1 MAQEK
6 NWDKVRTDDG
16 YIGYVPVKELTD
28 ESKKK
33 VSYKNDDSEYTH
45 IAMDGKV
52 SLAWNQIY
60 NQTANK
66 NLESLLS
73 KTKDIN
79 VVSPTWFSLVDRN
92 GNLSTL
98 ADLDYVEKGS

>member
-1 MAQEK
+1 MRTKGDYQNLIVKTLSKGTTVTLLGSGK

-45 IAMDGKV
+45 IAMD
-52 SLAWNQIY
+52 
-60 NQTANK
+60 
-66 NLESLLS
+66 
-73 KTKDIN
+73 
-79 VVSPTWFSLVDRN
+79 
-92 GNLSTL
+92 
-98 ADLDYVEKGS
+98 

>member
-1 MAQEK
+1 
-6 NWDKVRTDDG
+6 
-16 YIGYVPVKELTD
+16 
-28 ESKKK
+28 
-33 VSYKNDDSEYTH
+33 
-45 IAMDGKV
+45 MDGKV

-98 ADLDYVEKGS
+98 ADLDYVEKAHKKNIQVWALFNDFTDRNLTKGAYIYKT